1 MQFKHLI
8 KTSVCA
14 LVLLGAVS
22 AQAADDVYVDLSV
35 LNNLQPGDSLF
46 VETQPLFPV
55 VKKSPVKKA
64 VKKKAKKK
72 AAKKAAPVKVEVEE
86 TETGKSIV
94 IAPQAP
100 EIHQPLA
107 NEKTEEVKPAEPI
120 TLPDTSSEA
129 REEIAPVNASLPDNS
144 EPEAAQN
151 DAENSVENAPA
162 AEKPEVENNADV
174 AAEKPEVENNADVAA
189 EMPVPEKAPAVSE
202 EVTAKSEPEAA
213 KPEAEPEKAVETA
226 APAPVVLTQEAAESK
241 ATVPAAEP
249 EVIKPLIPV
258 EASAPVPAEGQIMF
272 DDGDYTVSPQNAEKI
287 MALINGFED
296 PQKHKIA
303 IYAYNYDNGEN
314 SFKKKKLSLD
324 RATEIRSLLLNK
336 GYKNFSIKVINVT
349 DDAEKRNLVEI
360 EEIK

>member
-14 LVLLGAVS
+14 LILLGAVS

-72 AAKKAAPVKVEVEE
+72 AAKKAAPVKIEVEE

-100 EIHQPLA
+100 EIPQPLA

-151 DAENSVENAPA
+151 DAENSVENAS
-162 AEKPEVENNADV
+162 

-189 EMPVPEKAPAVSE
+189 EMPVPEKAPAVPE

-258 EASAPVPAEGQIMF
+258 EASAPVPVEGQIMF

>member
-72 AAKKAAPVKVEVEE
+72 AAKKAAPVKIEVEE

-100 EIHQPLA
+100 EIPQPLA

-174 AAEKPEVENNADVAA
+174 TA

-202 EVTAKSEPEAA
+202 EVTAKPEPEAA

-258 EASAPVPAEGQIMF
+258 EASAPVPVEGQIMF

>member
-100 EIHQPLA
+100 EIPQPLA

-151 DAENSVENAPA
+151 DAENSVENAL
-162 AEKPEVENNADV
+162 V
-174 AAEKPEVENNADVAA
+174 AEKPEVENNADVAA

-213 KPEAEPEKAVETA
+213 KPKAESEKAVETA

-241 ATVPAAEP
+241 ATVPAVEP

>member
-100 EIHQPLA
+100 EIPQPLA

-174 AAEKPEVENNADVAA
+174 TA

-202 EVTAKSEPEAA
+202 EVTAKPEPEAA

-258 EASAPVPAEGQIMF
+258 EASAPVPVEGQIMF

>member
-1 MQFKHLI
+1 
-8 KTSVCA
+8 
-14 LVLLGAVS
+14 
-22 AQAADDVYVDLSV
+22 
-35 LNNLQPGDSLF
+35 
-46 VETQPLFPV
+46 
-55 VKKSPVKKA
+55 
-64 VKKKAKKK
+64 
-72 AAKKAAPVKVEVEE
+72 
-86 TETGKSIV
+86 
-94 IAPQAP
+94 
-100 EIHQPLA
+100 
-107 NEKTEEVKPAEPI
+107 
-120 TLPDTSSEA
+120 LPDTSSEA

-174 AAEKPEVENNADVAA
+174 AAE
-189 EMPVPEKAPAVSE
+189 MPVPEKAPAVSE

-213 KPEAEPEKAVETA
+213 KPEAESEKAVETA

-241 ATVPAAEP
+241 AAVPAAEP

>member
-72 AAKKAAPVKVEVEE
+72 AAKKTAPVKIEVEE

-100 EIHQPLA
+100 EISQPLA

-151 DAENSVENAPA
+151 DAENSV
-162 AEKPEVENNADV
+162 
-174 AAEKPEVENNADVAA
+174 
-189 EMPVPEKAPAVSE
+189 
-202 EVTAKSEPEAA
+202 
-213 KPEAEPEKAVETA
+213 
-226 APAPVVLTQEAAESK
+226 
-241 ATVPAAEP
+241 
-249 EVIKPLIPV
+249 
-258 EASAPVPAEGQIMF
+258 
-272 DDGDYTVSPQNAEKI
+272 
-287 MALINGFED
+287 
-296 PQKHKIA
+296 
-303 IYAYNYDNGEN
+303 
-314 SFKKKKLSLD
+314 
-324 RATEIRSLLLNK
+324 
-336 GYKNFSIKVINVT
+336 
-349 DDAEKRNLVEI
+349 
-360 EEIK
+360 

>member
-8 KTSVCA
+8 KTTVCA

-72 AAKKAAPVKVEVEE
+72 AAKKAAPVKIEVEE

-100 EIHQPLA
+100 EIPQPLA

-174 AAEKPEVENNADVAA
+174 AAE
-189 EMPVPEKAPAVSE
+189 MPVPEKAPAVSE

-213 KPEAEPEKAVETA
+213 KPEAESEKAVETA

-241 ATVPAAEP
+241 ATVPAVEP

>member
-72 AAKKAAPVKVEVEE
+72 AAKKAVPVKVDVEE

-100 EIHQPLA
+100 EIPQPLA

-174 AAEKPEVENNADVAA
+174 TA

-202 EVTAKSEPEAA
+202 EVTAKPEPEAA

-258 EASAPVPAEGQIMF
+258 EASAPVPVEGQIMF

>member
-1 MQFKHLI
+1 MQFKHLV

-14 LVLLGAVS
+14 LVLLSAVS
-22 AQAADDVYVDLSV
+22 VQAADDVYVDLSV

-55 VKKSPVKKA
+55 VKKAPVKKA

-72 AAKKAAPVKVEVEE
+72 TVKKVAPVKVDVEE
-86 TETGKSIV
+86 TATGQSIV

-100 EIHQPLA
+100 EIPQMLA
-107 NEKTEEVKPAEPI
+107 EEKKDEETSPKPI
-120 TLPDTSSEA
+120 TLPEPVTET
-129 REEIAPVNASLPDNS
+129 REEIAPVAEPLSDFIQETPIAVPS
-144 EPEAAQN
+144 EAEKPTEEAAQPETK
-151 DAENSVENAPA
+151 AELSQTETAPVIQQ
-162 AEKPEVENNADV
+162 E
-174 AAEKPEVENNADVAA
+174 
-189 EMPVPEKAPAVSE
+189 
-202 EVTAKSEPEAA
+202 TA
-213 KPEAEPEKAVETA
+213 EAEP
-226 APAPVVLTQEAAESK
+226 APVILKPE
-241 ATVPAAEP
+241 PAAEP
-249 EVIKPLIPV
+249 EVIQPLIPAVV
-258 EASAPVPAEGQIMF
+258 ETENLIPSEGKIMF

-287 MALINGFED
+287 LALINGFED
-296 PQKHKIA
+296 PHKHKIA

>member
-72 AAKKAAPVKVEVEE
+72 AAKKAVPVKVDVEE

-174 AAEKPEVENNADVAA
+174 TA

-202 EVTAKSEPEAA
+202 EVTAKPEPEAA

-258 EASAPVPAEGQIMF
+258 EASAPVPVEGQIMF

>member
-1 MQFKHLI
+1 MQFKHLV

-14 LVLLGAVS
+14 LVLLSAVS
-22 AQAADDVYVDLSV
+22 VQAADDVYVDLSV

-55 VKKSPVKKA
+55 VKKAPVKKA

-72 AAKKAAPVKVEVEE
+72 TVKKVAPVKVDVEE
-86 TETGKSIV
+86 TATGQSIV
-94 IAPQAP
+94 TAPQAP
-100 EIHQPLA
+100 EIPQMLA
-107 NEKTEEVKPAEPI
+107 EEKKDEETSPKPI
-120 TLPDTSSEA
+120 TLPEPVTET
-129 REEIAPVNASLPDNS
+129 REEIAPVAEPLSDFIQETPIAVPS
-144 EPEAAQN
+144 EAEKPTEEAAQPETK
-151 DAENSVENAPA
+151 AELSQTETAPVIQQ
-162 AEKPEVENNADV
+162 E
-174 AAEKPEVENNADVAA
+174 
-189 EMPVPEKAPAVSE
+189 
-202 EVTAKSEPEAA
+202 TA
-213 KPEAEPEKAVETA
+213 EAEP
-226 APAPVVLTQEAAESK
+226 APVILKPE
-241 ATVPAAEP
+241 PAAEP
-249 EVIKPLIPV
+249 EVIQPLIPAVV
-258 EASAPVPAEGQIMF
+258 ETENLIPSEGKIMF

-287 MALINGFED
+287 LALINGFED
-296 PQKHKIA
+296 PHKHKIA

>member
-72 AAKKAAPVKVEVEE
+72 AAKKTAPVKIEVEE

-100 EIHQPLA
+100 EISQPLA

-129 REEIAPVNASLPDNS
+129 REEIAPVNASLPDN
-144 EPEAAQN
+144 
-151 DAENSVENAPA
+151 
-162 AEKPEVENNADV
+162 
-174 AAEKPEVENNADVAA
+174 ADVAA

-213 KPEAEPEKAVETA
+213 KPEAESEKAVETA

-241 ATVPAAEP
+241 AAVPAAEP

>member
-8 KTSVCA
+8 KASVCA
-14 LVLLGAVS
+14 LALLGIVP

-55 VKKSPVKKA
+55 VKKAPVKKA
-64 VKKKAKKK
+64 VKKKAGKK
-72 AAKKAAPVKVEVEE
+72 AVKKAAPVKVEVEE

-100 EIHQPLA
+100 EIPQPLA
-107 NEKTEEVKPAEPI
+107 EEKTEENKPSKPI
-120 TLPDTSSEA
+120 TVPEPLAET
-129 REEIAPVNASLPDNS
+129 REEIAPVTDALPV
-144 EPEAAQN
+144 
-151 DAENSVENAPA
+151 VENETAAVQNTEIKAVAEPVISETVAEQSQTA
-162 AEKPEVENNADV
+162 AEPVVSDTAVD
-174 AAEKPEVENNADVAA
+174 
-189 EMPVPEKAPAVSE
+189 MPAPAVSE
-202 EVTAKSEPEAA
+202 IKETNGETTAQESAGETSAPAVVT
-213 KPEAEPEKAVETA
+213 PEAEKAEPA
-226 APAPVVLTQEAAESK
+226 APVS
-241 ATVPAAEP
+241 EP
-249 EVIKPLIPV
+249 EVIKPLIPT
-258 EASAPVPAEGQIMF
+258 EAVAVVPSEGQIMF
-272 DDGDYTVSPQNAEKI
+272 EDGDFAISPQNAEKI
-287 MALINGFED
+287 LALIDGFED
-296 PQKHKIA
+296 PHKHKIA

-349 DDAEKRNLVEI
+349 DDTEKRNLVEI

>member
-72 AAKKAAPVKVEVEE
+72 AAKKAVPVKVDVEE

-100 EIHQPLA
+100 EIPQPLA

-174 AAEKPEVENNADVAA
+174 TA

-202 EVTAKSEPEAA
+202 EVTAKPEPEAA